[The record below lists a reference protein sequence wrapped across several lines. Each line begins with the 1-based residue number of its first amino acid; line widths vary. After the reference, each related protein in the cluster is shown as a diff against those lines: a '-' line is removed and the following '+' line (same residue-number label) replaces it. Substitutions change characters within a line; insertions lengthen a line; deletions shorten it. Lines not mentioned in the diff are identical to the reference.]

1 MKADKNQAKD
11 DLPRIIFHVD
21 LDAYYASLAVRANPE
36 YVGRPVIIGPDPRE
50 SNGRGVVLTCSY
62 EARQFGVHS
71 GMPVSKAYQLC
82 SDAVYS
88 RVDWDDIRETSRSV
102 HSLLEGFA
110 DEGLYQAGG
119 CDEGY
124 LDVTKRVREC
134 RSPTDYARQIQQTIR
149 AKEKLS
155 CSIGIGPNKMV
166 AKIAS
171 DFQKPAGIT
180 KINPNEV
187 LEFLGGLPVR
197 KLVGVGAKTEKRLH
211 KLDIQTIGDI
221 RNKQALL
228 RKKLGF
234 RLSEWLIQ
242 ASFGNSSAQIHTSKH
257 GLFHGRKSIGHERT
271 KRFENWS
278 EIKETV
284 RSLTIDNC
292 KRAHRRGFSFRTVT
306 IKLRFVDFDTHTK
319 SVSFSHP
326 STSTRKAIQTAIEL
340 VQNFRADFQKRKI
353 RLVGSRL
360 SGLQRRTKPLTAWFP
375 KETPI

>member
-1 MKADKNQAKD
+1 MKSDKKRGED

-21 LDAYYASLAVRANPE
+21 LDAYYASLAIRANPE

-50 SNGRGVVLTCSY
+50 SKGRGVVLTCSY
-62 EARQFGVHS
+62 EARQFGIHS
-71 GMPVSKAYQLC
+71 GMPISKAQQLC

-88 RVDWDDIRETSRSV
+88 RVDWDDIRETSRRV
-102 HSLLEGFA
+102 HSLLEDFA
-110 DEGLYQAGG
+110 DDGLYQAGG

-124 LDVTKRVREC
+124 LDVTQRAYEHRC
-134 RSPTDYARQIQQTIR
+134 PIDYAKQIQQTIM

-171 DFQKPAGIT
+171 DFKKPAGIT
-180 KINPNEV
+180 KIEPNEV
-187 LEFLGGLPVR
+187 LEFLGELPVR
-197 KLVGVGAKTEKRLH
+197 KLIGVGAKTEKRLQ
-211 KLDIQTIGDI
+211 KLGIQTIEDI
-221 RNKQALL
+221 RDKQAVL

-234 RLSEWLIQ
+234 RSSEWLIQ
-242 ASFGNSSAQIHTSKH
+242 ASLGNSSAQIHTSKH

-271 KRFENWS
+271 RRFENWS
-278 EIKETV
+278 EIEETV

-306 IKLRFVDFDTHTK
+306 IKLRFADFDTHTK
-319 SVSFSHP
+319 SASFAHS
-326 STSTRKAIQTAIEL
+326 STSTRKAIQAAMEL
-340 VQNFRADFQKRKI
+340 LQNFRVDSQKRKI

-360 SGLQRRTKPLTAWFP
+360 SGLQRRTKPLTAWLP
-375 KETPI
+375 KIAPY